1 MIIPVRCITC
11 GRPISSKWE
20 AYTEAVSK
28 GKDAKK
34 VLDELGIK
42 SYCCRNMFIT
52 QKELILD
59 ISEFKKRFIPKD
71 DEDVVEAKVLIS
83 PVEREPDADA
93 EKTVPEATEDEIPLV
108 EEKEEQ

>member
-20 AYTEAVSK
+20 PYNDAVSK

-34 VLDELGIK
+34 VLDELGVK

-59 ISEFKKRFIPKD
+59 ISEFKKKFVPKED
-71 DEDVVEAKVLIS
+71 DEVVEAKVVIA
-83 PVEREPDADA
+83 PVESEPDADV
-93 EKTVPEATEDEIPLV
+93 EKTVPEATEDETPLV
-108 EEKEEQ
+108 EEKEEL

>member
-11 GRPISSKWE
+11 GRPISNKWE
-20 AYTEAVSK
+20 SYNDAVSK
-28 GKDAKK
+28 GNDAKK
-34 VLDELGIK
+34 VLDDLGVK

-59 ISEFKKRFIPKD
+59 ISEFKKRFVTRD
-71 DEDVVEAKVLIS
+71 DEEVVEAKVLIA
-83 PVEREPDADA
+83 PVESESDADA

-108 EEKEEQ
+108 EEKEEP